1 MEFHDEEEAI
11 RMRKILAH
19 DIRKKKN
26 PQTKGHTFWI
36 FMDFHRVMRVQSSTF
51 TPARKFHRCRC

>member
-1 MEFHDEEEAI
+1 MELHDEEEAI
-11 RMRKILAH
+11 GMRKILSH

-36 FMDFHRVMRVQSSTF
+36 FMDFHRVMRVQSPTC
-51 TPARKFHRCRC
+51 TPARKFYQCRR